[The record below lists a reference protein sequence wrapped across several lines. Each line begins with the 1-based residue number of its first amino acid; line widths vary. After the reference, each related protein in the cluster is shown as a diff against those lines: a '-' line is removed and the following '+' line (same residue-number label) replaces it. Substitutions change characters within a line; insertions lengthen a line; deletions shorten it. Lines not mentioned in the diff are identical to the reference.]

1 MRQAVATGLQGT
13 ACSNSTSAPHIIPVI
28 TGCSE
33 SGDVADE
40 SRDNL
45 SSDNCDNN
53 ADVATTSS
61 ASSSSTG
68 VSTGVSRARHGGRIG
83 GHHTDSRRYHTTGAI
98 EDFKVIWR
106 LEQQKFSDFSIT

>member
-1 MRQAVATGLQGT
+1 MATGLQGI
-13 ACSNSTSAPHIIPVI
+13 ACSSNTSPPQIIPVI
-28 TGCSE
+28 TGGSE
-33 SGDVADE
+33 GCDTADE

-61 ASSSSTG
+61 TSSFGTG

-106 LEQQKFSDFSIT
+106 LE